1 MRETIVFAP
10 GLNGQ
15 ELIKNLAMHG
25 KNCINLRI
33 CNAGELARTAL
44 MRSGISIKE
53 DFVDS
58 DEETTLVA
66 KAVEGESYFE
76 RPSYSDIKE
85 LASAIRRMRS
95 LVSDANEGKAIED
108 TLSKGIFTEKNAA
121 LISVYKKYM
130 DLLASQK
137 VVDAITLER
146 RAAMNCDPIDAGFIT
161 LQECP
166 LTPLDEA
173 ILTRVSGG
181 KYQQKDICSLFD
193 KLDSGTKIS
202 SFKNCYGAP
211 NEVETIIA
219 DVYNGKKLDECTVAV
234 TDVTTYAQLLFD
246 YALLYDI
253 PVTFGC
259 GIPIVNSNPAKL
271 LSLYYNWMTRGFF
284 GAAAINEM
292 LGSASFNRSKLYDMF
307 PDTGEGFSWR
317 VFYEMLGSLKLTND
331 KKTNDEKIAELKK
344 TVTDEKKK
352 QVIPCLEI
360 VANELALP
368 VEEFISKYSYI
379 RTGTDKNRDALL
391 MSLDIAASATIY
403 GELSTI
409 HKAGIEQD
417 TEGLILSILKN
428 NVCSQR
434 SEAGKLHVTSI
445 SGAVSAV
452 RKNLYIAG
460 LSASKYPGSP
470 RENYLLLDSDLKL
483 FGTGADFLT
492 ADGKIL
498 RKRES
503 LLKLASLASALGS
516 DIHVSYAGLNVSEL
530 KRDNASSLL
539 FELFRQEHGAD
550 ATAKE
555 LEAVVEKVAYF
566 APAVSVTRKVG
577 DAYDKGL
584 KISMGT
590 DNSEVALNFGWNL
603 DNEYSPTAL
612 DTFFSCPR
620 RFLLSYVLGIPEPE
634 DDDPFEIIS
643 AAEAGSMAHSL
654 MEELG
659 NTTIT
664 GDEFQKMAERSFDKF
679 ISEKPPLISGKVEA
693 EKEQFMEMME
703 TAYEMDPHREV
714 VLEEENVHCVHES
727 GVKIHGFP
735 DRVEKL
741 DDGTCLIV
749 DFKTGRSVKHVQDD
763 IETCLQVL
771 IYAYLMEK
779 KGLKISGGEYRY
791 IRLGETVTCKY
802 DDEMKNAL
810 LERLNSFKEAM
821 VNGEFPVPDPEE
833 IKDKNPCKYC
843 KYGNICGKSS
853 AESEV

>member
-44 MRSGISIKE
+44 MRSGISINE
-53 DFVDS
+53 DFIDS
-58 DEETTLVA
+58 EEETTLVA
-66 KAVEGESYFE
+66 KAIEGESYFE

-95 LVSDANEGKAIED
+95 LVYDADEAKAIEE
-108 TLSKGIFTEKNAA
+108 TLSKGIFAEKNAA
-121 LISVYKKYM
+121 LISVYKKYTA
-130 DLLASQK
+130 LLTDKK

-146 RAAMNCDPIDAGFIT
+146 RAAMNCDPINADFIT

-173 ILTRVSGG
+173 LLTRVSGG
-181 KYQQKDICSLFD
+181 KFEQKNICSLFD
-193 KLDSGTKIS
+193 KQDSGTKIS

-219 DVYNGKKLDECTVAV
+219 EVYDGKKLDECTVAV
-234 TDVTTYAQLLFD
+234 TDVATYGQLFFD

-292 LGSASFNRSKLYDMF
+292 LSSASFDKAKLYGLF
-307 PDTGEGFSWR
+307 PETEEGFSWK
-317 VFYEMLGSLKLTND
+317 VFYEALGGLKLTND
-331 KKTNDEKIAELKK
+331 KKTNDEKIAGFKAS
-344 TVTDEKKK
+344 VTDEKRKL
-352 QVIPCLEI
+352 VTPCLE
-360 VANELALP
+360 VMAKELALP
-368 VEEFISKYSYI
+368 VEEFISKYAYI
-379 RTGTDKNRDALL
+379 RTGAEKSKDTLL
-391 MSLDIAASATIY
+391 MKLDIVAASTIY

-409 HKAGIEQD
+409 RSAGVDQD
-417 TEGLILSILKN
+417 PEGIILSILKN

-434 SEAGKLHVTSI
+434 SEAGKLHVTGI
-445 SGAVSAV
+445 NGALSAI
-452 RKNLYIAG
+452 RDNLYIAG

-470 RENYLLLDSDLKL
+470 RENYLLLDADLKL
-483 FGTGADFLT
+483 FGNGAEFLT
-492 ADGKIL
+492 ADGRIL
-498 RKRES
+498 KKREG
-503 LLKLASLASALGS
+503 LLKLASLATALGS
-516 DIHVSYAGLNVSEL
+516 NIYVSYAGLNVSEL
-530 KRDNASSLL
+530 KRDNASSLI

-555 LEAVVEKVAYF
+555 LEEIVEKVDYF
-566 APAVSVTRKVG
+566 APAVSVTRGVG
-577 DAYDKGL
+577 DAYTKGI
-584 KISMGT
+584 KIDRSSADT
-590 DNSEVALNFGWNL
+590 EVSLNFGWNL
-603 DNEYSPTAL
+603 DKEYSPSAL
-612 DTFFSCPR
+612 NTFFDCPR
-620 RFLLSYVLGIPEPE
+620 KFLLSYILGIPEPE
-634 DDDPFEIIS
+634 DDDPFEVIS
-643 AAEAGSMAHSL
+643 AAESGTRAHSL

-659 NTTIT
+659 NSTIT
-664 GDEFQKMAERSFDKF
+664 LDEFKEMASSSFDSY
-679 ISEKPPLISGKVEA
+679 ISENPPLINGKVA
-693 EKEQFMEMME
+693 AVKDQFIEMME

-714 VLEEENVHCVHES
+714 VLEEEDIHCVHET

-741 DDGTCLIV
+741 DDGTYLIV
-749 DFKTGRSVKHVQDD
+749 DFKTGRKLSHVQDD
-763 IETCLQVL
+763 IATCLQIL
-771 IYAYLMEK
+771 IYAYLMEQ
-779 KGLKISGGEYRY
+779 KGFKISGGEFRY
-791 IRLGETVTCKY
+791 LRLGETVTCKY

-810 LERLNSFKEAM
+810 KERLNFFKESM
-821 VNGEFPVPDPEE
+821 EKGEFPLPESE
-833 IKDKNPCKYC
+833 EGADSCKYC
-843 KYGNICGKSS
+843 KYGAICGKNTV
-853 AESEV
+853 ESEV